1 MHKLHSVFP
10 SFLITLLLFVSSI
23 SHAQEEKEY
32 FLLDK
37 IDTTEYSND
46 DKVTIKKAMDKYH
59 YAKHDSDRL
68 NALEIIT
75 ENLMHE
81 DWERYND
88 LAHKTGL
95 ELLKKELPEN
105 LKKRYEVTVARAV
118 NNKGV
123 IYHQQGDI
131 PNAIKYF
138 HESLAYQEQL
148 GNKAGAAAALNNIG
162 AIYNNQGDID
172 KALEYLL
179 KALEI
184 RKEIGV
190 DKGYA
195 QSLNNVGTIYYKLTD
210 YPKAM
215 SYFKEALSHYE
226 AIGNKEGMAYT
237 LSNMGNIYDSQ
248 NLAMGLK
255 YHLRSL
261 ELRQEIGDK
270 RGESYALFNI
280 GESYF
285 DRGDIE
291 NALKYAKSSYALAKG
306 MKYHD
311 NIQRAANLLSRVYKE
326 KGQYEKGWEYYEEF
340 VHLQDSIQAEKNK
353 QIAVNQEA
361 KYQFEKEQAVRE
373 AEYSKNIEIVKEKQQ
388 TQKVVSYA
396 VALGL
401 ILVLVF
407 AAIIFSRLKITRKQ
421 KEIIEDQKKLV
432 DIKNQEITDSITYA
446 KRIQEAILP
455 PKEHLQENLKNGFVY
470 YQPKDIVAGD
480 FYWMEPVKDGVLY
493 AAADC
498 TGHGVPGA
506 MVSVVCNN
514 ALERAV
520 REFKLTKPAEILD
533 KVTELVTEKFNA
545 NGQNVLD
552 GMDIALCKVNFENNT
567 LSFAGANNPLY
578 LIRNGEL
585 TETKGDKQPIGR
597 SAKAKPF
604 TEHNIK
610 LEKGD
615 TLYTLTDGYPDQ
627 FGGEKGKKF
636 MYKQFKNFLLSI
648 QNVDMEKQKELIQQK
663 FNSWKGN
670 LEQIDD
676 VLVIGVKID

>member
-1 MHKLHSVFP
+1 MHKLNLSLLYILFTLFFLVNDN
-10 SFLITLLLFVSSI
+10 SF
-23 SHAQEEKEY
+23 AQKGKDY
-32 FLLDK
+32 YLLDNVHVS
-37 IDTTEYSND
+37 EYTDND
-46 DKVTIKKAMDKYH
+46 KETIEHAMEKY
-59 YAKHDSDRL
+59 YSSKHDSDKL
-68 NALEIIT
+68 NAIEIIT

-81 DWERYND
+81 DWELYND
-88 LAHKTGL
+88 FVHQMALDL
-95 ELLKKELPEN
+95 IKKNPPAQI
-105 LKKRYEVTVARAV
+105 KKRYEVTVARAV

-123 IYHQQGDI
+123 IYHQQGNI
-131 PNAIKYF
+131 PMAIKYF
-138 HESLAYQEQL
+138 HESLAYQEKL
-148 GNKAGAAAALNNIG
+148 GNKPGVAAALNNIG

-179 KALEI
+179 KGLEI
-184 RKEIGV
+184 RKEIG
-190 DKGYA
+190 GHRGIA
-195 QSLNNVGTIYYKLTD
+195 QSLNNVGSIYYKLTD
-210 YPKAM
+210 LPKAM
-215 SYFKEALSHYE
+215 SYFKEALVHYE
-226 AIGNKEGMAYT
+226 KIDNKEGMAYT
-237 LSNMGNIYDSQ
+237 LSNMGNIYDKQ
-248 NLAMGLK
+248 NLTMGLT

-261 ELRQEIGDK
+261 KLRQEIGDK
-270 RGESYALFNI
+270 RGEAYALFNI
-280 GESYF
+280 GESYL
-285 DRGDIE
+285 DRGDYT
-291 NALKYAKSSYALAKG
+291 NALKYGKSSYALAKG
-306 MKYHD
+306 MHYHD
-311 NIQRAANLLSRVYKE
+311 NIQRAANLLSRVHK
-326 KGQYEKGWEYYEEF
+326 KLGDHQKGWEFYEEY
-340 VHLQDSIQAEKNK
+340 VHLQDSIQDEKNK
-353 QIAVNQEA
+353 QISVDQEA
-361 KYQFEKEQAVRE
+361 KYKFEKEQAVRE
-373 AEYSKNIEIVKEKQQ
+373 AEYVKNMEIAKEKQQ
-388 TQKVVSYA
+388 TQKVISYA
-396 VALGL
+396 VAFG
-401 ILVLVF
+401 LVLVLIF
-407 AAIIFSRLKITRKQ
+407 AVLIFSRLKVTRKQ

-455 PKEHLQENLKNGFVY
+455 PKERLQENLKNGFVF

-520 REFKLTKPAEILD
+520 REYQLTKPGEILD
-533 KVTELVTEKFNA
+533 KVTQIVTEKFNA
-545 NGQNVLD
+545 SEQNVLD

-567 LSFAGANNPLY
+567 LSFSGANNPLY

-597 SAKAKPF
+597 STKAKPF

-663 FNSWKGN
+663 FNSWKGG